1 MIGISTETIY
11 FYLSFRNEKIYQ
23 HAMKGFT
30 MFKNIEEGMNGVYS
44 FYSRS
49 PKRTADLDDFV
60 KQKNAKKFRPKKIFS
75 VR

>member
-1 MIGISTETIY
+1 
-11 FYLSFRNEKIYQ
+11 
-23 HAMKGFT
+23 MKGFI
-30 MFKNIEEGMNGVYS
+30 MFKRIEEGINGVYS

-60 KQKNAKKFRPKKIFS
+60 KQKNAKKFRPKKIFN

>member
-1 MIGISTETIY
+1 
-11 FYLSFRNEKIYQ
+11 
-23 HAMKGFT
+23 MKGFT